1 MSTNRGTEKDV
12 VYRRVTEYYSAI
24 NRNEIMPFETT
35 YKNPEII
42 ILRKT
47 NIMISLI
54 CGIFK
59 KKTKPEKY
67 K

>member
-12 VYRRVTEYYSAI
+12 VYRRATEYYSAI
-24 NRNEIMPFETT
+24 NRNEIKPFETT